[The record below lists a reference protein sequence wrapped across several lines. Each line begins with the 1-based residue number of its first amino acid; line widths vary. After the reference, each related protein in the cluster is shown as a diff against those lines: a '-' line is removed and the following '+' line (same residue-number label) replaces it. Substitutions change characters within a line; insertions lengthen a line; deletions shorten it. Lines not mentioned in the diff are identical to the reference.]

1 MSKLAKVGIG
11 MLGTRKAI
19 TVRYFLQKFLWC
31 GTHTFAKWSKNIT
44 KLWKGQCFQKNK
56 RVSRKTKE
64 FPEKCNFLACSL
76 DG

>member
-1 MSKLAKVGIG
+1 MSKLAKAGIG

-31 GTHTFAKWSKNIT
+31 GRHTFAKWSKNT
-44 KLWKGQCFQKNK
+44 EQSFG
-56 RVSRKTKE
+56 RVNVFRKTKE

>member
-1 MSKLAKVGIG
+1 MNKLAKVGIG

-19 TVRYFLQKFLWC
+19 TVRYFLQKFLWR
-31 GTHTFAKWSKNIT
+31 GHILS
-44 KLWKGQCFQKNK
+44 LSGQKTESFG
-56 RVSRKTKE
+56 RVNVFRKTKE

>member
-11 MLGTRKAI
+11 ILGTRKAI

-56 RVSRKTKE
+56 RVSRE
-64 FPEKCNFLACSL
+64 M
-76 DG
+76 

>member
-19 TVRYFLQKFLWC
+19 TVRYFLQKVFMAW
-31 GTHTFAKWSKNIT
+31 THTFAKWSKNI

-56 RVSRKTKE
+56 RVSRE
-64 FPEKCNFLACSL
+64 M
-76 DG
+76 

>member
-11 MLGTRKAI
+11 ILGTRKAI

-31 GTHTFAKWSKNIT
+31 GTHTFAKWSKNISF
-44 KLWKGQCFQKNK
+44 G
-56 RVSRKTKE
+56 RVNVFRKTKE

-76 DG
+76 ED

>member
-19 TVRYFLQKFLWC
+19 TVRYFLQKFLWR
-31 GTHTFAKWSKNIT
+31 GHILSLSGQKNI

-56 RVSRKTKE
+56 RVSRE
-64 FPEKCNFLACSL
+64 I
-76 DG
+76 